1 MSNKTLE
8 TSDNIFYSVAK
19 LLYKLTNIRQVK
31 FSRQLNITII
41 FLFFSISKKLKFILR
56 TFYSAYFIY
65 TTRY

>member
-31 FSRQLNITII
+31 FSRQLNIAII

-56 TFYSAYFIY
+56 TF
-65 TTRY
+65 